1 MISLMYIMS
10 DVTLVPIA
18 SITIQVPSTLN
29 CQIVVDTL
37 WENAFSVGAE
47 YSTVSTAGV
56 NLLIRQ

>member
-18 SITIQVPSTLN
+18 STTIQVPSTLN
-29 CQIVVDTL
+29 CQIVVDKL
-37 WENAFSVGAE
+37 WENAFNVGAE
-47 YSTVSTAGV
+47 YKSISTAGA